1 MAAFTDSVQSLTK
14 RVKFFSTS
22 QGTRP
27 TTCRRKIPPNRV
39 GGNWEISAHFFNI
52 ATTFHFFFPESRFF
66 GNNQSFLVYFNSGKL
81 AVWQRRMDQ
90 QSQNERRLIESAI
103 EAYADSMFRVAFRLL
118 GSREQAEE
126 VVQETWIGAWKNTSQ
141 LRDPSQIKSWLFGI
155 LRNQCYTSV
164 KRTRRIPQR
173 FECLNEPIDHH
184 DNANELQQ
192 QVQQAIQNLDEDQ
205 RLPILLVSME
215 GWTTQEAADFLQI
228 PLGTVL
234 SRLHRGRQRLKDIL
248 SRELELDQQP
258 E

>member
-1 MAAFTDSVQSLTK
+1 
-14 RVKFFSTS
+14 
-22 QGTRP
+22 
-27 TTCRRKIPPNRV
+27 
-39 GGNWEISAHFFNI
+39 
-52 ATTFHFFFPESRFF
+52 
-66 GNNQSFLVYFNSGKL
+66 
-81 AVWQRRMDQ
+81 MDQ

-126 VVQETWIGAWKNTSQ
+126 VVQETWIGAWKNISQ

-155 LRNQCYTSV
+155 LRNQCYTLV
-164 KRTRRIPQR
+164 KRTRRMPQR
-173 FECLNEPIDHH
+173 VECLNEPIDHH